1 MFMKFAFLRMNKLF
15 YEISFDLS
23 SLNEWHFY
31 YNFLRLYHFYLI
43 LYDYIIHLI
52 IAFLLEHKSN
62 KNKNVLF
69 TIVDRI
75 L

>member
-43 LYDYIIHLI
+43 LYDYIIHLF

-69 TIVDRI
+69 TIVGRI